1 MARNGAWNVF
11 QNPPPTFIIIIILR
25 EQKHEYHSSLQIRNI
40 FNFFNPLPLQS
51 PISRKI
57 LKLFPIYPPNS
68 FLNIYVNQATLLTT
82 NSFVESFQPLVRTRI
97 KRFEDNYPTLLL
109 NTLQPPFSNIIKPS
123 YSILILT
130 STKRSQARLY
140 N

>member
-1 MARNGAWNVF
+1 MARENVF

-82 NSFVESFQPLVRTRI
+82 NSSFVESFQPLVRTRI

-130 STKRSQARLY
+130 STKRSQARIY